1 MHLWVYKRAELIQK
15 IRENKT
21 EREREIHSHTPGEK
35 KCKPRAVEVSLIRA
49 GDPKKS
55 QNRRFRTAELIYKYR
70 KMLCSSWLLAA
81 AVLCFHSQYVDGHC
95 LDLTDCMGLK
105 TNEQKLCIR
114 QCRYPQ
120 ESPNYGR
127 VSSSEQQN
135 NDEEVEEESLSLGLL
150 LSALSPDST
159 ELQDAT
165 GEAPHNDERR
175 SYSMEHFR
183 WGKPMGR
190 KRRPVKVFTNGALEE
205 DEPEESVENVR
216 VERGQ
221 SGTLKVQQRN
231 NAKTNGKYRMTHFR
245 WNAPPDKRYGGFMR
259 PYSDQ
264 SNKPLLTLIRNVIAK
279 DGQQFRD

>member
-15 IRENKT
+15 IRENK
-21 EREREIHSHTPGEK
+21 RERDPFTHARRKKVQTESSGGELDKSWRPKEKPKEEI
-35 KCKPRAVEVSLIRA
+35 
-49 GDPKKS
+49 
-55 QNRRFRTAELIYKYR
+55 QNCRTRLEIQK
-70 KMLCSSWLLAA
+70 
-81 AVLCFHSQYVDGHC
+81 AVLCFHSLHVDGHC
-95 LDLTDCMGLK
+95 LECMDLK
-105 TNEQKLCIR
+105 TNEQKWQCIR
-114 QCRYPQ
+114 QCRSAQ
-120 ESPNYGR
+120 ESSNYGR

-135 NDEEVEEESLSLGLL
+135 NEEEVEEDSLSLGLL
-150 LSALSPDST
+150 LSALSPDSV
-159 ELQDAT
+159 ELQDTT

-205 DEPEESVENVR
+205 EEPEESVESVR

-221 SGTLKVQQRN
+221 SGTLNVQQRN

-264 SNKPLLTLIRNVIAK
+264 SHKPLITLIRNIIVK
-279 DGQQFRD
+279 DGQQFRA